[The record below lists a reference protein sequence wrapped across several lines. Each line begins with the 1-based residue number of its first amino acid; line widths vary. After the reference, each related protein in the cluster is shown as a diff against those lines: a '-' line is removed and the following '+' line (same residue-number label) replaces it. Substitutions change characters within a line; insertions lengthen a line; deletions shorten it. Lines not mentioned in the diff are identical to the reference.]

1 MPVFYIF
8 PYMRKTEKTETARLL
23 TRGKKELEHG
33 RLPQA
38 IRHLREAVESCS
50 VDDRLLLS
58 GCLYWLTIA
67 LLRAG
72 KKETA
77 LKSLSSARKIM
88 HCGFIKRLFN
98 KMSNE
103 YGMIRRGCAKEDDCA
118 AFYSLKLTDFFM
130 QKGKVL
136 FSSEMERELVLRL
149 ITDSWVKLIER
160 TSLEG
165 YNVSEKL
172 FLFQSTEIEYPFL
185 PSSHVK
191 NERIAEV
198 IDFRTGKMLAPEA
211 ICPCG
216 SGLPY
221 ARCCG
226 KTKNL
231 EDFRSIC
238 V

>member
-1 MPVFYIF
+1 
-8 PYMRKTEKTETARLL
+8 MRKSGKNETARLL
-23 TRGKKELEHG
+23 AKGKKELESG
-33 RLPQA
+33 KIPQA
-38 IRHLREAVESCS
+38 IRHLREAVDTCS
-50 VDDRLLLS
+50 VNDRLLLS

-72 KKETA
+72 QKETA
-77 LKSLSSARKIM
+77 LKSLSSARKLM
-88 HCGFIKRLFN
+88 HCGLIKRLFN

-130 QKGKVL
+130 QKGRIR

-149 ITDSWVKLIER
+149 ITDSWVRLREHTCID
-160 TSLEG
+160 S
-165 YNVSEKL
+165 YSVSEKL
-172 FLFQSTEIEYPFL
+172 LLFQSIEIEYPFL
-185 PSSHVK
+185 PSLRTK
-191 NERIAEV
+191 GERITEV
-198 IDFRTGKMLAPEA
+198 IDFRTGKLIAPETV
-211 ICPCG
+211 CPCG

-231 EDFRSIC
+231 EDFRSLC